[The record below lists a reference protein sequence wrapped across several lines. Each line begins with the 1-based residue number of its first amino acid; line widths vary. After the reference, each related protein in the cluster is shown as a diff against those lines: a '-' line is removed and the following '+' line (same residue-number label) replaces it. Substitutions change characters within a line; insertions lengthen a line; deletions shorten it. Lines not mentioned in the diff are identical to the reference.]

1 MYLVF
6 DTKTTG
12 LPVNWREG
20 MDLYENWPFLV
31 QLAWVLFDNK
41 GKEMLAEEHII
52 KPERYTIPY
61 EATKIHGITNEKAI
75 EEGLDIKDVLKIFYK
90 ALKQTKYL
98 VAHNLD
104 YDINVYKAAC
114 YRAKEKMGVMNKHHI
129 CTMLNSTEYCRLPG
143 VIGYKWPKLTE
154 LYDKL
159 FQKPLI
165 QTQSSLSNVKATAK
179 CFFELKRIGIITL
192 SEQELDLSIYDKP
205 SSQYVEYSRGYY
217 DDRSW
222 YIQEVRHTGLKEYKV
237 YSGLYEFDVKAKIN
251 LQKIRWESQWLI
263 EGEKAR
269 ARHLKET
276 KKKEA
281 EEKTNE
287 ALDYIN
293 RIENLLLDSLNVDN
307 TINWKTLYDRSRF
320 NVENAAHKLEN
331 DIKTL
336 KHPESPKLKTK
347 PPEPHISDESIKP
360 KHNVFTK
367 VFKSLHRKE
376 EDKARK
382 RYLIALN
389 RWEEN
394 VRETNRINKS
404 IQSDYVFQTQKFE
417 SDYKTLQEKIEEQHS
432 EWQKKKAAFYQK
444 QKRYNQNIEL
454 LQKGFAKK
462 NKKAIESYFTLVLEK
477 SLYPYFVKKN
487 FALTYSLTK
496 KHITVFYVLPL
507 IDDIPN
513 TKSVKYYVTRDEFA
527 KTYFTQ
533 NQLLNIYE
541 SLVYNMTFKTIHEV
555 FSSDTID
562 SVKNVSFFGIS
573 KSIDRATGQEEAK
586 LLISLSMSKSTYSK
600 IDFKNIGLKE
610 CLKSLKGKEA
620 IKQGGFTFSY

>member
-52 KPERYTIPY
+52 KPEHYTIPY
-61 EATKIHGITNEKAI
+61 EATKIHGISNEKAT
-75 EEGLDIKDVLKIFYK
+75 EEGLDIKDVLKNFHK

-114 YRAKEKMGVMNKHHI
+114 YRAKEKMGVMNKHHV

-165 QTQSSLSNVKATAK
+165 QTQSSISKVKATAK

-192 SEQELDLSIYDKP
+192 SEQELDLSIYDNP
-205 SSQYVEYSRGYY
+205 SSQFVEYSRGYY

-222 YIQEVRHTGLKEYKV
+222 YVQEVRHIGLKEYKV
-237 YSGLYEFDVKAKIN
+237 YSGLDEFNVKAKIN
-251 LQKIRWESQWLI
+251 LQKIRWEGQWLI
-263 EGEKAR
+263 AGEKAR
-269 ARHLKET
+269 ARHFKET

-287 ALDYIN
+287 ALDHIN
-293 RIENLLLDSLNVDN
+293 RIENLLLDSLDVDN
-307 TINWKTLYDRSRF
+307 AINWKTLYDRSKF

-331 DIKTL
+331 DIKAL
-336 KHPESPKLKTK
+336 RHPESPELKTK
-347 PPEPHISDESIKP
+347 PPEPHPSDESLKP
-360 KHNVFTK
+360 KHNIFTK
-367 VFKSLHRKE
+367 AFKSLHRKE

-382 RYLIALN
+382 RYLNALN
-389 RWEEN
+389 RWEKN
-394 VRETNRINKS
+394 VREINKTNES
-404 IQSDYVFQTQKFE
+404 MQSDYVFQTQKFE
-417 SDYKTLQEKIEEQHS
+417 SDYKMLQEEIQEQHL
-432 EWQKKKAAFYQK
+432 EWQKKKKAFYKNQK
-444 QKRYNQNIEL
+444 HYNQSIEL
-454 LQKGFAKK
+454 LQKGFSKK
-462 NKKAIESYFTLVLEK
+462 TKKAIESYFTIVLEK
-477 SLYPYFVKKN
+477 SLYPSFIKKN
-487 FALTYSLTK
+487 FVLTYSLTK
-496 KHITVFYVLPL
+496 KHVTVFYILPL
-507 IDDIPN
+507 LADIPN
-513 TKSVKYYVTRDEFA
+513 TKSVKYLVTRDEFV

-533 NQLLNIYE
+533 NQSLNIYE

-562 SVKNVSFFGIS
+562 SVKNVSFFGTS
-573 KSIDRATGQEEAK
+573 KSTDRATGQEEAK

-600 IDFKNIGLKE
+600 IDLKNIGLKE

-620 IKQGGFTFSY
+620 IKQGGFSFSD